1 VIKKFKLYNNITGWL
16 IFIVAAIVYHL
27 TLEPTAS
34 LWDCGEFIAS
44 SYKLEVGH
52 PPGAPLFMILGKFSS
67 LFAGRDVNKVAFMIN
82 SISAI
87 ASALTIMFLYWTI
100 THLARKIFVRD
111 DNYTTGITIAII
123 GSGLVGAL
131 AYTFSDTF
139 WFSAVEGEVY
149 ATSSLFTA
157 VVFWAILKWENVA
170 DEKYANRWI
179 VLIAY
184 LMGLS
189 IGVHLLNLL
198 AIPAI
203 VLVYYFRKYKATPEG
218 VFAALLISFFI
229 LVFIQSGIIPHIVEF
244 AAFYEL
250 TFVNKLGLPFNSG
263 TLAFSI
269 FMIIFITCG
278 LVASH
283 SEKGLSDVLYLISFF
298 ALNFI
303 IGDIL
308 WGAII
313 SVILI
318 IIYFAVKRNLFKTV
332 IILYLGIIPGLIIW
346 NIFFEEKDKNELAR
360 KFNRLYNLALICFAV
375 IIIGYS
381 SYATIVIRSC
391 ANPPMNENNPNN
403 VFSLLSYLE
412 REQYGD
418 RPLFRGQYFNAVPKG
433 NEKGTPTYTKIGKRY
448 VITNYRNEYK
458 YDKKYLTIFPR
469 MYSSS
474 SEHVDAYIQ
483 WAGLKESDLYEPR
496 RDDQGNIM
504 RNNSGKIMYDRTKPK
519 KPPSFIHNIVFFM
532 RYQLGHMYFRYFMWN
547 FAGRQNDQ
555 QGHGDALTG
564 NWISGIPFIDK
575 ILVGSSKNM
584 PDEIKNNPS
593 RNTYYMLPLLLGIIG
608 LVFHLQRN
616 IRDFSVVS
624 LLFILTG
631 VAIVVYLNQTPLQP
645 RERDYAYA
653 GSFYAFSI
661 WIGLGALG
669 IIYYINNKLRSG
681 LISVLIVT
689 LCLLLVPGV
698 MAMENWD
705 DHDRSGR
712 YTASDIAYNYLNSCA
727 PNAILFTNGDNDTFP
742 LWYAQEV
749 EGVRTD
755 VRVVNLMLL
764 NMDWYIDEM
773 KIKAYESEPLP
784 ITLPEDKYRMGT
796 RDVVYVTESLGKYID
811 IRDIM
816 QFVAS
821 DNIQTKL
828 STRAGENYDYI
839 PTRHFSLPVDS
850 ARVILNGTVRP
861 ENADKI
867 VKSINWT
874 INARY
879 LGKSELIVLDI
890 LAHNNWE
897 RPVYY
902 VSTGHEGLLNL
913 DDYLQLEGLAY
924 RLVPI
929 KTQPADRISAGRID
943 TEILYDNLMNRF
955 RWRGLSD
962 STVYLDNYHVR
973 TLSIIRMRHRFNRL
987 ASALINDGDIEKAV
1001 KVLDRCVELT
1011 PSYNV
1016 PYDMFMVSIADNY
1029 YKCKAEDKANKIIEK
1044 YTDICDGYLTYYLG
1058 QNKKYIDNNLNEIQF
1073 YMQVLRNMIIT
1084 SRLYGQKEISDK
1096 IESIFNIH
1104 YQAYMTKA
1112 GY

>member
-1 VIKKFKLYNNITGWL
+1 MKKYSLINSISGWVV
-16 IFIVAAIVYHL
+16 FIAASFVYL
-27 TLEPTAS
+27 STIESTS
-34 LWDCGEFIAS
+34 SFWDCGEFIAS

-52 PPGAPLFMILGKFSS
+52 PPGAPLFNIIGRFFT
-67 LFAGRDVNKVAFMIN
+67 LFAGNNVHNVAILVN
-82 SISAI
+82 SLSAL
-87 ASALTIMFLYWTI
+87 ASALTIMFLFWTI
-100 THLARKIFVRD
+100 THLARKIFVKD
-111 DNYTTGITIAII
+111 DKYSTGIIIAII

-170 DEKYANRWI
+170 DEKYADRWI

-203 VLVYYFRKYKATPEG
+203 VLVYYFRKHKVTPG
-218 VFAALLISFFI
+218 GFIAALFISAFI

-244 AAFYEL
+244 AASYEL
-250 TFVNKLGLPFNSG
+250 DFVNTLNLPFNSG
-263 TLAFSI
+263 TIAFFI
-269 FMIIFITCG
+269 FLLIFIVAG
-278 LVASH
+278 IAASH
-283 SEKGLSDVLYLISFF
+283 SENDLSLPLYFVSFI
-298 ALNFI
+298 ALNFV
-303 IGDIL
+303 IGDIV
-308 WGAII
+308 WGAITT
-313 SVILI
+313 VAFI
-318 IIYFAVKRNLFKTV
+318 IIYFIVKRNLFKTLV
-332 IILYLGIIPGLIIW
+332 ILYLGIILGLIIW
-346 NIFFEEKDKNELAR
+346 HIFFEGKDKKELAT
-360 KFNRLYNLALICFAV
+360 KFNRSYNLALTCFAV
-375 IIIGYS
+375 IILGYAT
-381 SYATIVIRSC
+381 YATIVIRSC
-391 ANPPMNENNPNN
+391 ANPPMNENNPSN
-403 VFSLLSYLE
+403 VFSLFSYLE

-418 RPLFRGQYFNAVPKG
+418 RPLFRGQYFNAMPTG
-433 NEKGTPTYTKIGKRY
+433 SEKGDPTYTKIGKRY
-448 VITNYRNEYK
+448 VITNYKNEYK
-458 YDKKYLTIFPR
+458 YDKKYITLFPR

-483 WAGLKESDLYEPR
+483 WSGLKEGNLYEPR
-496 RDDQGNIM
+496 RDSQGNIM
-504 RNNSGKIMYDRTKPK
+504 TNNVGKIIYDRTNPRR
-519 KPPSFIHNIVFFM
+519 PPSFVHNIIFFL
-532 RYQLGHMYFRYFMWN
+532 RYQVGYMYFRYFMWN
-547 FAGRQNDQ
+547 FAGRQNDD
-555 QGHGDALTG
+555 QGNGDALAG
-564 NWISGIPFIDK
+564 NWISGIPFVDK

-593 RNTYYMLPLLLGIIG
+593 RNTYYFLPLLLGIVG
-608 LVFHLQRN
+608 LLYHLQRN
-616 IRDFSVVS
+616 TRDFTVVS
-624 LLFILTG
+624 FLFILTG

-661 WIGLGALG
+661 WIGLGVLG
-669 IIYYINNKLRSG
+669 IISYINKMQSG
-681 LISVLIVT
+681 LISAVIT
-689 LCLLLVPGV
+689 ALCLLIVPGI
-698 MAMENWD
+698 MASENWD

-712 YTASDIAYNYLNSCA
+712 YTASDVAYNYLNSCA

-784 ITLPEDKYRMGT
+784 ITLPGEKYRMGT
-796 RDVVYVTESLGKYID
+796 RDVIYVSESLENYID

-821 DNIQTKL
+821 DNAQTKL
-828 STRAGENYDYI
+828 PSRSGEYYDFI
-839 PTRHFSLPVDS
+839 PTRHFILPVDS
-850 ARVILNGTVRP
+850 ARVISNGTVRP
-861 ENADKI
+861 EDADKM
-867 VKSINWT
+867 VKSINWR

-929 KTQPADRISAGRID
+929 KSVPGDRISAGRID
-943 TEILYDNLMNRF
+943 TEILYDNLMSRF
-955 RWRGLSD
+955 RWRGLND
-962 STVYLDNYHVR
+962 STVFLDNYHVR

-987 ASALINDGDIEKAV
+987 AGALVDKGDTARAI

-1011 PSYNV
+1011 PHCNV

-1029 YKCKAEDKANKIIEK
+1029 YRCKAADKANKIIEK
-1044 YTDICDGYLTYYLG
+1044 YTGICDGYLTYYLG
-1058 QNKKYIDNNLNEIQF
+1058 QNENYIENNLSEIQ
-1073 YMQVLRNMIIT
+1073 YNLQILRNMLIT
-1084 SRLYGQKEISDK
+1084 ARLYGQKELSEK
-1096 IESIFNIH
+1096 IENLFDMH
-1104 YQAYMTKA
+1104 YQTFMAKT
-1112 GY
+1112 GI